1 MSLSVSTRIALIVD
15 DHESVRQALAAL
27 LEGEFDQILEANDGK
42 EALDVLA
49 QEPEVG
55 VILLD
60 LNMPRM
66 GGLELLERL
75 KALGS
80 DIPVLILSGDP
91 GLDSVVEAMRR
102 GASDFFPK
110 PLQPEIVMRK
120 VRAVMNERA
129 TRRENLRLR
138 TLLQGE
144 MAPFSLLGNSQ
155 AMRQI
160 LPSLRKL
167 ASSPTTVLI
176 NGESGTGKEMAAR
189 ALHSLGP
196 RAAEPFGVV
205 DCGALTP
212 TVIESELFGHEK
224 GSFTGAHARKTGLFL
239 SAGKGTVF
247 LDEIGELPLE
257 VQAKLL
263 RVLQERQVR
272 PVGTSSWFPL
282 EARVVAATNRDL
294 EDEVRAGRFRQD
306 LFYRLN
312 VVRIEMPP
320 LRRRLEDLPVLA
332 EHFLAKHA
340 LPDQP
345 EPSISETELKRLTQY
360 RWPGNVR
367 ELENAIERGINLAD
381 SHKLKAEDILPAT
394 WGDEPPSSLPME
406 SAPPPGFMPAAPAPA
421 PSATTAIRL
430 VDLERQ
436 AIAEALRRTGGSR
449 RQAAKM
455 LGIGEA
461 TLYRKLKDYG
471 LREAEA

>member
-27 LEGEFDQILEANDGK
+27 LEGEFDQILEAQDGK
-42 EALDVLA
+42 DALEILA
-49 QEPEVG
+49 QEPDVG
-55 VILLD
+55 VVLLD
-60 LNMPRM
+60 LNMPVM
-66 GGLELLERL
+66 GGLELLERM
-75 KALGS
+75 KARGF
-80 DIPVLILSGDP
+80 DVPVLVLSGDP

-110 PLQPEIVMRK
+110 PLQPEIVLRK
-120 VRAVMNERA
+120 VRAVMNDRA

-189 ALHSLGP
+189 ALHSLGS

-294 EDEVRAGRFRQD
+294 EEEVRAGRFRQD

-312 VVRIEMPP
+312 VVRVEMPP
-320 LRRRLEDLPVLA
+320 MRRRLEDLPVLVS
-332 EHFLAKHA
+332 HFLAKHT
-340 LPDQP
+340 PSDGP
-345 EPSISETELKRLTQY
+345 EMSISESELKKLLHY

-367 ELENAIERGINLAD
+367 ELENAIERAIALSD
-381 SHKLKAEDILPAT
+381 SPQLCAEDILPPT
-394 WGDEPPSSLPME
+394 WGEEPPSSMPME
-406 SAPPPGFMPAAPAPA
+406 SAPPPGSPMGNSS
-421 PSATTAIRL
+421 PSPTTAIRL

-436 AIAEALRRTGGSR
+436 AIGEALRRTHGSR

-471 LREAEA
+471 LREAEV